1 MILAGCGIVKHA
13 ERPAM
18 NRIEKQKEEIRLI
31 DLITKEGERDGLQS
45 MSEHPQYAKL
55 KELQNELY
63 PEEKDEDQ

>member
-1 MILAGCGIVKHA
+1 
-13 ERPAM
+13 M
-18 NRIEKQKEEIRLI
+18 NKKEQEEIRLI

-63 PEEKDEDQ
+63 PEE